1 MISLIQ
7 DKFGISLRHWSKP
20 PFGGSDQVLRY
31 LGAYIHRVAI
41 SNHRL
46 VSFDGE
52 KISFRFRDSA
62 HNNKNRLMTLCAD
75 EFLRRFP
82 LHVLPRGFVRIRHFG
97 FLASRRRGALLPLCK
112 QLLADTPPASEP
124 VGISTTS
131 PEPPATW
138 ICPTCGGSMVL
149 VERLTARQ
157 LALRSPPQKV
167 T

>member
-1 MISLIQ
+1 MVSLIQ

-31 LGAYIHRVAI
+31 LGAYTHRVAI

-62 HNNKNRLMTLCAD
+62 HGNKKRLMTLCAD
-75 EFLRRFP
+75 EFLRRFL

-97 FLASRRRGALLPLCK
+97 FLASRRRGALVPLCK
-112 QLLADTPPASEP
+112 
-124 VGISTTS
+124 
-131 PEPPATW
+131 
-138 ICPTCGGSMVL
+138 
-149 VERLTARQ
+149 
-157 LALRSPPQKV
+157 RS
-167 T
+167 

>member
-31 LGAYIHRVAI
+31 LGAYTHRVAI

-75 EFLRRFP
+75 EFLRLLP
-82 LHVLPRGFVRIRHFG
+82 PSLSGSPLPRQ
-97 FLASRRRGALLPLCK
+97 SRQQHGSARPVAAQWSSWRG
-112 QLLADTPPASEP
+112 
-124 VGISTTS
+124 
-131 PEPPATW
+131 
-138 ICPTCGGSMVL
+138 
-149 VERLTARQ
+149 
-157 LALRSPPQKV
+157 
-167 T
+167 

>member
-1 MISLIQ
+1 MVSLIQ

-31 LGAYIHRVAI
+31 LGAYTHRVAI

-62 HNNKNRLMTLCAD
+62 HGNKKRLMTLCAD
-75 EFLRRFP
+75 EFLRRFL

-97 FLASRRRGALLPLCK
+97 FLASRRRGALVPLCK
-112 QLLADTPPASEP
+112 QLLADTPVSAATT
-124 VGISTTS
+124 ISTTA
-131 PEPPATW
+131 PEPAAMW
-138 ICPTCGGSMVL
+138 VCPTCGGPMVL

-157 LALRSPPQKV
+157 PALRSPPS
-167 T
+167 TRAA